1 MFVTLTCA
9 DSGDRLLV
17 FFGTGGV
24 IKAETFSDNN
34 TTELYNAEGNCIA
47 KVKEDIGQLQMA
59 GVR

>member
-1 MFVTLTCA
+1 MFITLTCA
-9 DSGDRLLV
+9 ESGDRLLV

-24 IKAETFSDNN
+24 IKAETFSDS